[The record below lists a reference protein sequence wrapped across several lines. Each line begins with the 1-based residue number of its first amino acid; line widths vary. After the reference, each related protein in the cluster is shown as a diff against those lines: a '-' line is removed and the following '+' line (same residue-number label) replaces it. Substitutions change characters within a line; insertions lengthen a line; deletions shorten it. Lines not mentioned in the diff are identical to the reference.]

1 MGYIP
6 LILILAAVVVL
17 FIMVVHT
24 SIQSKKKSMLQFQD
38 FLLNGLEKFGNK
50 TKTAPE
56 LNKETLKIIETEYKK
71 TKAAIASESLK
82 EFESLTKTPYQ
93 SLKLTIAQ
101 YNKLIRQK
109 PYSFVA
115 SLMGHKPI

>member
-24 SIQSKKKSMLQFQD
+24 SIQSKKKSMLQFQE
-38 FLLNGLEKFGNK
+38 FLLKALEKFGNK
-50 TKTAPE
+50 TNTSPGLE
-56 LNKETLKIIETEYKK
+56 NETLKIIETEYKK
-71 TKAAIASESLK
+71 TKAAIASESQK

>member
-6 LILILAAVVVL
+6 LILIIAAVVVL

-38 FLLNGLEKFGNK
+38 FLLKGLEKFGSK
-50 TKTAPE
+50 THTSPG
-56 LNKETLKIIETEYKK
+56 LDDETLKIIEAEYRK
-71 TKAAIASESLK
+71 TKAAIESENLK
-82 EFESLTKTPYQ
+82 KFEEVLKTPYQ

-101 YNKLIRQK
+101 YNKLIQQK